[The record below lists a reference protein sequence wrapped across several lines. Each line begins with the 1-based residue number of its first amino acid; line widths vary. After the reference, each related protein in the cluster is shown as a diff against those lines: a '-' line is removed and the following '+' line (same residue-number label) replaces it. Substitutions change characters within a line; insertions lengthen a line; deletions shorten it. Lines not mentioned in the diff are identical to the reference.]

1 MTKILLAILILLSP
15 LALAAETTVST
26 DADGMVTQM
35 KAILDQYA
43 VRIKTLEVENNILR
57 EEMRKAGIKIPLSV
71 YSGAILTTPSPTPIT
86 LTKTGVTLPSFVTP
100 PVTPS
105 VRTGALIE
113 SITIQ
118 HGSRYAG
125 FISKI
130 HTDWTGVQ
138 SAYKLPATSYIGGYE
153 FVKQGSDNHAFVDI
167 IYDAKATTAT
177 GTYDA
182 KILYEYNT
190 GTYQRKL
197 VGFFEFNRATGYYT
211 TKSGTNTFSGVTR
224 TFVRDPY
231 VSTVIFP
238 TTATNTP
245 VSSGTI
251 STIVSSAAIPTYAD
265 IEKAYSDKRYLSV
278 ISLSNTY
285 LTANT
290 ATYDLLR
297 IRYRT
302 YFIIGKYT
310 ESLSEITKIE
320 SMGKLATVACDAQV
334 IATYSKNTTLIAK
347 YTAACKK

>member
-1 MTKILLAILILLSP
+1 MTKILLALLILLSP

-71 YSGAILTTPSPTPIT
+71 YAPAILQTPSTS
-86 LTKTGVTLPSFVTP
+86 TKTGATTP
-100 PVTPS
+100 PPVSTSTGTVVTSS
-105 VRTGALIE
+105 VVVDNIATQYG
-113 SITIQ
+113 T
-118 HGSRYAG
+118 RYAG
-125 FISKI
+125 FVGKI
-130 HTDWTGVQ
+130 HTDWAGIQ
-138 SAYKLPATSYIGGYE
+138 WAYKLPATSYIGGYE
-153 FVKQGSDNHAFVDI
+153 FVKQGADNHTFVDI
-167 IYDAKATTAT
+167 IYDAKTAT

-197 VGFFEFNRATGYYT
+197 VGYFEFDRSTGYYT
-211 TKSGTNTFSGVTR
+211 TKSGKNIFPGVTR
-224 TFVRDPY
+224 TFVKDPY
-231 VSTVIFP
+231 AASVIIP
-238 TTATNTP
+238 VTATTTVSATTTVTP
-245 VSSGTI
+245 SG
-251 STIVSSAAIPTYAD
+251 SIPAYAD
-265 IEKAYSDKRYLSV
+265 IEKAYADKRYLSV

-285 LTANT
+285 ITAN
-290 ATYDLLR
+290 APTYELLR

-310 ESLSEITKIE
+310 EALAEVAKIE
-320 SMGKLATVACDAQV
+320 AIGAMSSIVACDAQV